1 MKWGDNSKKSAEKLT
16 ETIGKF
22 FGAKGL
28 SILLGVTTFAL
39 LVSAVSK
46 WGL

>member
-1 MKWGDNSKKSAEKLT
+1 MKWGGSSEKAGKKVTEFVGKL
-16 ETIGKF
+16 

-28 SILLGVTTFAL
+28 SILLGVATFAF

-46 WGL
+46 WT

>member
-1 MKWGDNSKKSAEKLT
+1 MKWGKNSKKAAEKLT
-16 ETIGKF
+16 ETVANF

-39 LVSAVSK
+39 LVSAISK
-46 WGL
+46 WT

>member
-1 MKWGDNSKKSAEKLT
+1 MKWGGNSNKAGDKLT
-16 ETIGKF
+16 EIIGKF

-28 SILLGVTTFAL
+28 SILLGVATFAF

-46 WGL
+46 WT